1 MICSSLKGLKSKSH
15 TSPLAMT
22 SVDRKRLMARE
33 HGELGRHSS
42 RIVMLLN
49 ANGATTASGGERE
62 VFRVALDVVL
72 ISRRGGDSES
82 LIYLIRYPLRQFS
95 PRYASDQDSTHVYIS
110 KLADN
115 PSPRLD
121 LFCIV
126 LFQSCVHRNTGDEW
140 GGNKLHYSRPF
151 PTRFFLHKTN
161 KTAYSTINYS

>member
-22 SVDRKRLMARE
+22 TTEKKQLMARE

-49 ANGATTASGGERE
+49 ANGTTTASGGERE

-82 LIYLIRYPLRQFS
+82 LIYLLRYPSRQFS
-95 PRYASDQDSTHVYIS
+95 PQYASDQDSRHVYIS

-126 LFQSCVHRNTGDEW
+126 LFQSVNEHQNTWDAW
-140 GGNKLHYSRPF
+140 GGNKLLYSVVSHTLLLAP
-151 PTRFFLHKTN
+151 N
-161 KTAYSTINYS
+161 KQDSI